1 MLYICT
7 KHKIMTTITGTYYNG
22 HLKLERSF
30 KTKKPVKV
38 TVTFEDESNTKLTL
52 SDFSFLESQ
61 ELLKDY
67 KGSFSDEV
75 IEERRRAI

>member
-1 MLYICT
+1 
-7 KHKIMTTITGTYYNG
+7 MTTISGTYYNG
-22 HLKLERSF
+22 QLKLEKPI

-38 TVTFEDESNTKLTL
+38 TVTFEEESKIYLVL

-75 IEERRRAI
+75 IEERRKAL

>member
-1 MLYICT
+1 
-7 KHKIMTTITGTYYNG
+7 MTTVKGTYFNG
-22 HLKLERSF
+22 QLKLDKHV
-30 KTKKPVKV
+30 KTRKPAKV
-38 TVTFEDESNTKLTL
+38 TVIFEEENNSKRLSL

-75 IEERRRAI
+75 IEERRKAL

>member
-1 MLYICT
+1 
-7 KHKIMTTITGTYYNG
+7 MTTITGTYFNG
-22 HLKLERSF
+22 QLKLERPF

-38 TVTFEDESNTKLTL
+38 TVTFEEESNTKLTL

-75 IEERRRAI
+75 IEERRQAI

>member
-1 MLYICT
+1 M
-7 KHKIMTTITGTYYNG
+7 KTITGTYFNG
-22 HLKLERSF
+22 QLKLERPL

-38 TVTFEDESNTKLTL
+38 TITFEEEAKKRLL
-52 SDFSFLESQ
+52 ISDFSFLESQ

-75 IEERRRAI
+75 IEERRKAI

>member
-1 MLYICT
+1 
-7 KHKIMTTITGTYYNG
+7 MTIISGTYFNG
-22 HLKLERSF
+22 ELKLERPF

-38 TVTFEDESNTKLTL
+38 TVTFEEESTTKLTL

-67 KGSFSDEV
+67 KGSFSNEV
-75 IEERRRAI
+75 IEERLA

>member
-1 MLYICT
+1 
-7 KHKIMTTITGTYYNG
+7 MTTINGTYFNG
-22 HLKLERSF
+22 QLKLEKTL

-38 TVTFEDESNTKLTL
+38 TVTFEEEAKKCLSI
-52 SDFSFLESQ
+52 SDFSLLESQ

-75 IEERRRAI
+75 IEERRKAT

>member
-1 MLYICT
+1 MYLCKKSKY
-7 KHKIMTTITGTYYNG
+7 MTTILGTYFNG
-22 HLKLERSF
+22 QLKLERPI

-38 TVTFEDESNTKLTL
+38 TVTFEEEVKTPLVL

-61 ELLKDY
+61 EQLKDV

-75 IEERRRAI
+75 VEERRQAI

>member
-1 MLYICT
+1 VIKL
-7 KHKIMTTITGTYYNG
+7 KGTYHNG
-22 HLKLERSF
+22 KFKLDRAI
-30 KTKKPVKV
+30 KTKKPVRV
-38 TVTFEDESNTKLTL
+38 TVLFEEEVPQPLSL

-75 IEERRRAI
+75 IEERRQAI

>member
-1 MLYICT
+1 
-7 KHKIMTTITGTYYNG
+7 MTTISGTYYNG
-22 HLKLERSF
+22 QLKLERPI

-38 TVTFEDESNTKLTL
+38 TVTFEEESKTRLAL

-61 ELLKDY
+61 EILKDY

-75 IEERRRAI
+75 IDERRKAL